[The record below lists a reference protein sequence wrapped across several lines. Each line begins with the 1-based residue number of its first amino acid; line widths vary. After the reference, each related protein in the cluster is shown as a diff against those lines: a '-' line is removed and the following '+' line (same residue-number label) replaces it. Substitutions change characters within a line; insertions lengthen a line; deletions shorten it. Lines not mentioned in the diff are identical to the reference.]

1 MWANTPDR
9 IAARLDFTD
18 AKRLLQAATNENL
31 SRRFPGRLDR
41 MRAFLAACGN
51 PEREFRSVHVGGTA
65 GKGSTATMCAAI
77 LSAAGYKV
85 GLHTK
90 PHLHAVTERA
100 RIDGRPVTEERFA
113 ELISGM
119 LTAIDTMASSEW
131 GRPSY
136 FELLVALAFRY
147 FAEERVDVAVVE
159 VGIGGALDGT
169 NLITPLVAVL
179 TNVGG
184 DHADVLGD
192 TIAEIAND
200 KSGII
205 KDKIPAVT
213 AADNPE
219 AIAVISAAAERKR
232 APLTVVQEAS
242 RIESIATD
250 DPLVQRTRVSTQ
262 NREYTFDLPLLGGFQ
277 LLNAATAIVACEQI
291 VSALPFEAAAVT
303 RGLESISLPG
313 RVEYFPGRP
322 SIIFDIAHSAE
333 KAVALCQAIE
343 RHFPNRRLTFVCAI
357 ADGKDVP
364 GMITAWEKLPAQFI
378 FTTFPESHLR
388 PVRPYNLA
396 NAAQLHGL
404 AARAVEDPE
413 EALMLALRVAAAE
426 DIVIVTGS
434 TYLVGELRRWFLD
447 HVADPRHAPV

>member
-1 MWANTPDR
+1 
-9 IAARLDFTD
+9 
-18 AKRLLQAATNENL
+18 
-31 SRRFPGRLDR
+31 
-41 MRAFLAACGN
+41 
-51 PEREFRSVHVGGTA
+51 
-65 GKGSTATMCAAI
+65 MCAAI

-100 RIDGRPVTEERFA
+100 RIDGVPITEERFA
-113 ELISGM
+113 GLISGM
-119 LTAIDTMASSEW
+119 LGAIDSMATTEW

-136 FELLVALAFRY
+136 FELLVALAFLY
-147 FAEERVDVAVVE
+147 FAQEHVDVAVVE
-159 VGIGGALDGT
+159 VGIGGTLDGT

-213 AADNPE
+213 AAENPE
-219 AIAVISAAAERKR
+219 AIAVIRAAAERKR
-232 APLTVVQEAS
+232 APLTVVQEAA
-242 RIESIATD
+242 RIESIASD

-262 NREYTFDLPLLGGFQ
+262 RQTYAFDLPVLGGFQ

-291 VSALPFEAAAVT
+291 ESALSFDADAVA
-303 RGLESISLPG
+303 RGLGSVALPG

-322 SIIFDIAHSAE
+322 SIIFDIAHNTE
-333 KAVALCQAIE
+333 KAVALRQSIE
-343 RHFPNRRLTFVCAI
+343 RHFPDRRLTFVSAI
-357 ADGKDVP
+357 AEGKDVP
-364 GMITAWEKLPAQFI
+364 GMMTAWEKLPAQFI

-413 EALMLALRVAAAE
+413 EALMLALRVAAAD
-426 DIVIVTGS
+426 DIVVVTGS

-447 HVADPRHAPV
+447 NVANPRHVTV

>member
-1 MWANTPDR
+1 M
-9 IAARLDFTD
+9 DFSD
-18 AKRLLQAATNENL
+18 AKRLLQAATNESI

-51 PEREFRSVHVGGTA
+51 PEREFRSIHVGGTA

-90 PHLHAVTERA
+90 PHLHSVTERA
-100 RIDGRPVTEERFA
+100 RIGGLAISEERFA
-113 ELISGM
+113 ELLSGM
-119 LTAIDTMASSEW
+119 LTAIDSMAASEW

-159 VGIGGALDGT
+159 VGIGGTLDGT

-179 TNVGG
+179 TNVGS
-184 DHADVLGD
+184 DHAEVLGD
-192 TIAEIAND
+192 TIQEIATD

-205 KDKIPAVT
+205 KDKVPVVT
-213 AADNPE
+213 AADHPD
-219 AIAVISAAAERKR
+219 ALAVIRSAAERKR
-232 APLTVVQEAS
+232 APLTIVQEAV
-242 RIESIATD
+242 RIDVTRLAE
-250 DPLVQRTRVSTQ
+250 PLVQRTRVVTTQ
-262 NREYTFDLPLLGGFQ
+262 REYAFDLPVLGGFQ
-277 LLNAATAIVACEQI
+277 LLNAATAIVACEQCEN
-291 VSALPFEAAAVT
+291 AMPFNAAAVT
-303 RGLESISLPG
+303 RGLEAITLPG
-313 RVEYFPGRP
+313 RMEYFAGRP
-322 SIIFDIAHSAE
+322 SLIFDIAHNTE
-333 KAVALCQAIE
+333 KAIALRESIDD
-343 RHFPNRRLTFVCAI
+343 HFPNRHLTFVCAI

-364 GMITAWEKLPAQFI
+364 GMITAWEKLPANFI

-413 EALMLALRVAAAE
+413 EALMLALRVADAD
-426 DIVIVTGS
+426 DIVVVTGS

-447 HVADPRHAPV
+447 NVADPRHATV

>member
-1 MWANTPDR
+1 M
-9 IAARLDFTD
+9 DFTD
-18 AKRLLQAATNENL
+18 AKRLLQAATNEGL

-41 MRAFLAACGN
+41 MRTFLAACGN
-51 PEREFRSVHVGGTA
+51 PEREFQSIHVGGTA
-65 GKGSTATMCAAI
+65 GKGSTATMCAAM
-77 LSAAGYKV
+77 LTAAGYKV

-90 PHLHAVTERA
+90 PHLNSVTERA
-100 RIDGRPVTEERFA
+100 RIDGRPVPEERFA

-119 LTAIDTMASSEW
+119 LGAIDSMASTEW

-147 FAEERVDVAVVE
+147 FAEEHVDVAVVE
-159 VGIGGALDGT
+159 VGIGGTLDGT
-169 NLITPLVAVL
+169 NLITPLVSVL

-219 AIAVISAAAERKR
+219 ALAVIIGAAERKR
-232 APLTVVQEAS
+232 APLTVVQDAA
-242 RIESIATD
+242 RIESITSE
-250 DPLVQRTRVSTQ
+250 DPLVQRTRVTTARQ
-262 NREYTFDLPLLGGFQ
+262 TYAFDLPVLGGFQ

-291 VSALPFEAAAVT
+291 EAALPLDAAAVT
-303 RGLESISLPG
+303 RGLESVALPG

-322 SIIFDIAHSAE
+322 SIIFDIAHNTE
-333 KAVALCQAIE
+333 KAVALRQSIE
-343 RHFPNRRLTFVCAI
+343 RHFPDRRLTFVCAI
-357 ADGKDVP
+357 AEGKDVP
-364 GMITAWEKLPAQFI
+364 GMMTAWEKLPAQFI

-404 AARAVEDPE
+404 AARAVDDPE
-413 EALMLALRVAAAE
+413 EALMLALRVAAAD
-426 DIVIVTGS
+426 DIVVVTGS
-434 TYLVGELRRWFLD
+434 TYLVGELRKWFLAN
-447 HVADPRHAPV
+447 VADPRHAPV

>member
-1 MWANTPDR
+1 M
-9 IAARLDFTD
+9 DFSD
-18 AKRLLQAATNENL
+18 AKRLLQAATNESL

-51 PEREFRSVHVGGTA
+51 PEREFKSIHVGGTA

-77 LSAAGYKV
+77 LSAAGYRV

-90 PHLHAVTERA
+90 PHLHSVTERA
-100 RIDGRPVTEERFA
+100 RIDGRAISEDRFA
-113 ELISGM
+113 EMLSGM
-119 LTAIDTMASSEW
+119 LGAIDSMASTEW

-147 FAEERVDVAVVE
+147 FAEERVDAAVVE
-159 VGIGGALDGT
+159 VGIGGSLDGT
-169 NLITPLVAVL
+169 NVITPLVAVL

-192 TIAEIAND
+192 TIEAIATD

-205 KDKIPAVT
+205 KDKIPVVT

-219 AIAVISAAAERKR
+219 ALAVIRAAAERKR
-232 APLTVVQEAS
+232 APLTVVQEAAQ
-242 RIESIATD
+242 IDWIKMP
-250 DPLVQRTRVSTQ
+250 DPLVQRTRVRTAL
-262 NREYTFDLPLLGGFQ
+262 REYEFDLPVLGGFQ
-277 LLNAATAIVACEQI
+277 LLNAATAIVACEQ
-291 VSALPFEAAAVT
+291 VEAALPFSAAHVA
-303 RGLESISLPG
+303 RGLQKISLPG
-313 RVEYFPGRP
+313 RMEYFPGRP
-322 SIIFDIAHSAE
+322 SIVFDIAHNAE
-333 KAVALCQAIE
+333 KAFALRESIE
-343 RHFPNRRLTFVCAI
+343 RHFPDRRLTFVSAI
-357 ADGKDVP
+357 ADGKDVA
-364 GMITAWEKLPAQFI
+364 GMLTAWEGLPAQFI

-404 AARAVEDPE
+404 TARAVEDPE
-413 EALMLALRVAAAE
+413 EALMLARRMAAAE
-426 DIVIVTGS
+426 DLIVVTGS

-447 HVADPRHAPV
+447 NVADPRHAPV

>member
-1 MWANTPDR
+1 M
-9 IAARLDFTD
+9 DFTD
-18 AKRLLQAATNENL
+18 AKRLLQAATNESV

-41 MRAFLAACGN
+41 MRAFIQACGN
-51 PEREFRSVHVGGTA
+51 PEREFRSIHVGGTA
-65 GKGSTATMCAAI
+65 GKGSTATMCAGI

-90 PHLHAVTERA
+90 PHLHSVTERA
-100 RIDGRPVTEERFA
+100 RIDGHAISEARFA
-113 ELISGM
+113 EVLSEM
-119 LTAIDTMASSEW
+119 LGAIDSMASTEW

-136 FELLVALAFRY
+136 FELLVALTFRY

-159 VGIGGALDGT
+159 VGIGGTLDGT
-169 NLITPLVAVL
+169 NVITPMVAVL

-192 TIAEIAND
+192 TIGEIAND

-213 AADNPE
+213 AADNAE
-219 AIAVISAAAERKR
+219 ALGVIRAAAERKR
-232 APLTVVQEAS
+232 APLTVVQEAA
-242 RIESIATD
+242 RIERIPYG
-250 DPLVQRTRVSTQ
+250 DPLVQRTRVTTAL
-262 NREYTFDLPLLGGFQ
+262 REYAFDLPVLGAFQ
-277 LLNAATAIVACEQI
+277 LLNAATAIIACEQCE
-291 VSALPFEAAAVT
+291 SSQPFSAAAAA
-303 RGLESISLPG
+303 RGLEGISLPG
-313 RVEYFPGRP
+313 RMEYFPGRP
-322 SIIFDIAHSAE
+322 SLVFDIAHNAE
-333 KAVALCQAIE
+333 KALALRQAIE
-343 RHFPNRRLTFVCAI
+343 SHFPDRRLTFVCAI

-364 GMITAWEKLPAQFI
+364 GMIAAWEELPAQFI

-396 NAAQLHGL
+396 NAAQTHGL

-426 DIVIVTGS
+426 DLVVVTGS

-447 HVADPRHAPV
+447 NVADPRHAPV

>member
-1 MWANTPDR
+1 
-9 IAARLDFTD
+9 
-18 AKRLLQAATNENL
+18 
-31 SRRFPGRLDR
+31 
-41 MRAFLAACGN
+41 
-51 PEREFRSVHVGGTA
+51 
-65 GKGSTATMCAAI
+65 
-77 LSAAGYKV
+77 
-85 GLHTK
+85 
-90 PHLHAVTERA
+90 
-100 RIDGRPVTEERFA
+100 
-113 ELISGM
+113 
-119 LTAIDTMASSEW
+119 
-131 GRPSY
+131 
-136 FELLVALAFRY
+136 LLVALAFRY
-147 FAEERVDVAVVE
+147 FAQEHVDVAVVE
-159 VGIGGALDGT
+159 VGIGGTLDGT

-219 AIAVISAAAERKR
+219 ALAVIRAAAERKR
-232 APLTVVQEAS
+232 APLTVVQEAA
-242 RIESIATD
+242 RIESIASD
-250 DPLVQRTRVSTQ
+250 DPLIQRTRVGTQ
-262 NREYTFDLPLLGGFQ
+262 RQEYAFDLPVLGGFQ

-291 VSALPFEAAAVT
+291 EGALPFDADAVA
-303 RGLESISLPG
+303 RGLGSVALPG

-322 SIIFDIAHSAE
+322 SIIFDIAHNTE
-333 KAVALCQAIE
+333 KAVALRQSIE
-343 RHFPNRRLTFVCAI
+343 RHFPNRRLTFVSAI
-357 ADGKDVP
+357 AEGKDVP
-364 GMITAWEKLPAQFI
+364 GMMAAWEKLPAQFI

-413 EALMLALRVAAAE
+413 EALMLALRVSAA
-426 DIVIVTGS
+426 DDLVVVTGS

-447 HVADPRHAPV
+447 NVADPRHAPV

>member
-1 MWANTPDR
+1 M
-9 IAARLDFTD
+9 DFSD
-18 AKRLLQAATNENL
+18 AKRLLQAATNESL
-31 SRRFPGRLDR
+31 SRRYPGRLDR

-51 PEREFRSVHVGGTA
+51 PEREFRSIHVGGTA

-77 LSAAGYKV
+77 LSAAGYRV

-90 PHLHAVTERA
+90 PHLHSVTERA
-100 RIDGRPVTEERFA
+100 RINGLAVSEERFA

-119 LTAIDTMASSEW
+119 LTAIDTMASTEW

-136 FELLVALAFRY
+136 FELLVALTFRY
-147 FAEERVDVAVVE
+147 FAEEHVDVAVVE

-169 NLITPLVAVL
+169 NVITPLVAVL

-192 TIAEIAND
+192 TIAAIATD

-205 KDKIPAVT
+205 KDKIPVVT
-213 AADNPE
+213 AADNPD
-219 AIAVISAAAERKR
+219 ALAVIRAAAERKR
-232 APLTVVQEAS
+232 AQLTVVQEAAQ
-242 RIESIATD
+242 IEWVVTP
-250 DPLVQRTRVSTQ
+250 DPLVQRTRITTPL
-262 NREYTFDLPLLGGFQ
+262 REYRFDLPVLGGFQ
-277 LLNAATAIVACEQI
+277 LLNAATAIIACEQ
-291 VSALPFEAAAVT
+291 VETELPFSASAVA
-303 RGLESISLPG
+303 RGLENISLPG
-313 RVEYFPGRP
+313 RMEYFPGRP
-322 SIIFDIAHSAE
+322 SIVFDIAHNAE
-333 KAVALCQAIE
+333 KALALRQSIE
-343 RHFPNRRLTFVCAI
+343 RHFPDRRLTFVTAI

-364 GMITAWEKLPAQFI
+364 GMLSAWEGLPAQFI

-404 AARAVEDPE
+404 TARAVEDPE
-413 EALMLALRVAAAE
+413 EALMLARRMAAAE
-426 DIVIVTGS
+426 DLIVVTGS

-447 HVADPRHAPV
+447 NVADPRHAPV

>member
-1 MWANTPDR
+1 M
-9 IAARLDFTD
+9 DFTD
-18 AKRLLQAATNENL
+18 AKRLLQAATNESL

-51 PEREFRSVHVGGTA
+51 PELEFRSIHVGGTA

-90 PHLHAVTERA
+90 PHLHSVTERA
-100 RIDGRPVTEERFA
+100 RIDGCAISEDRFA
-113 ELISGM
+113 DMLSGM
-119 LTAIDTMASSEW
+119 LGAIDSMASTEW

-136 FELLVALAFRY
+136 FEILVALAFRY
-147 FAEERVDVAVVE
+147 FAAEHVDVAVVE
-159 VGIGGALDGT
+159 VGIGGTLDGT

-179 TNVGG
+179 TNVGS

-219 AIAVISAAAERKR
+219 ALTAIRAAAERKR
-232 APLTVVQEAS
+232 APFTVVQEAA
-242 RIESIATD
+242 RIESIESA
-250 DPLVQRTRVSTQ
+250 DPLVQRTRVTTAL
-262 NREYTFDLPLLGGFQ
+262 REYTFDLPVLGSFQ
-277 LLNAATAIVACEQI
+277 LLNAATAIVACEQCE
-291 VSALPFEAAAVT
+291 SELPFGAAAAE
-303 RGLESISLPG
+303 RGLERIALPG
-313 RVEYFPGRP
+313 RMEYFPGRP
-322 SIIFDIAHSAE
+322 SLIFDIAHNTE
-333 KAVALCQAIE
+333 KAIALRESIE

-364 GMITAWEKLPAQFI
+364 GMITAWDRLPAQFI

-413 EALMLALRVAAAE
+413 EALMLAMRMAAA
-426 DIVIVTGS
+426 DDLVVVTGS

-447 HVADPRHAPV
+447 NVADPRHAQV

>member
-1 MWANTPDR
+1 M
-9 IAARLDFTD
+9 DFTD
-18 AKRLLQAATNENL
+18 AKRLLQAATNESI

-51 PEREFRSVHVGGTA
+51 PEREFRSIHVGGTA
-65 GKGSTATMCAAI
+65 GKGSTATMCASI
-77 LSAAGYKV
+77 LSAAGHKV

-90 PHLHAVTERA
+90 PHLHSVTERA
-100 RIDGRPVTEERFA
+100 RIDGRAISEERFA
-113 ELISGM
+113 DTLSGM
-119 LTAIDTMASSEW
+119 LGAIDAMASTEW

-136 FELLVALAFRY
+136 FELLVALTFRY
-147 FAEERVDVAVVE
+147 FAEERVDIAVVE

-169 NLITPLVAVL
+169 NVITPLVAVL

-219 AIAVISAAAERKR
+219 ALAVIRAAAERKR
-232 APLTVVQEAS
+232 APLTIVQEAAQVEWTAS
-242 RIESIATD
+242 PD
-250 DPLVQRTRVSTQ
+250 QLLQRTRVETAR
-262 NREYTFDLPLLGGFQ
+262 REYAFDLPVLGGFQ
-277 LLNAATAIVACEQI
+277 LLNAATAIVACEAI
-291 VSALPFEAAAVT
+291 ESALSFDAAAVT
-303 RGLESISLPG
+303 RGLEAVSLPG
-313 RVEYFPGRP
+313 RMEYFPGRP
-322 SIIFDIAHSAE
+322 SVIFDIAHNAE
-333 KAVALCQAIE
+333 KALALRQSIE
-343 RHFPNRRLTFVCAI
+343 RHFPDRHLTFVSAI

-364 GMITAWEKLPAQFI
+364 GMMGAWDGLPAQFI

-413 EALMLALRVAAAE
+413 EALMLARRVSSAD
-426 DIVIVTGS
+426 DIVVVTGS
-434 TYLVGELRRWFLD
+434 TYLVGDLRRWFLEN
-447 HVADPRHAPV
+447 VADPRHAPV

>member
-1 MWANTPDR
+1 M
-9 IAARLDFTD
+9 DFTD

-51 PEREFRSVHVGGTA
+51 PEREFRSIHVGGTA

-100 RIDGRPVTEERFA
+100 RIDGLPITEERFA
-113 ELISGM
+113 GLISGM
-119 LTAIDTMASSEW
+119 LGAIDAMASTEW

-136 FELLVALAFRY
+136 FELLVALAFQY
-147 FAEERVDVAVVE
+147 FAQEHVDVAVVE
-159 VGIGGALDGT
+159 VGIGGTLDGT

-219 AIAVISAAAERKR
+219 AIAVIRAAAERKR
-232 APLTVVQEAS
+232 APLTVVQEAA
-242 RIESIATD
+242 RIESLASD
-250 DPLVQRTRVSTQ
+250 DPLIQRTHVSTQ
-262 NREYTFDLPLLGGFQ
+262 RQAYTFDLPVLGGFQ
-277 LLNAATAIVACEQI
+277 LLNAATAIVTCEQI
-291 VSALPFEAAAVT
+291 ESTLPFDAAAVA
-303 RGLESISLPG
+303 RGLGSVALPG

-322 SIIFDIAHSAE
+322 SIIFDIAHNTE
-333 KAVALCQAIE
+333 KAIALRQSIE
-343 RHFPNRRLTFVCAI
+343 RHFPDRRLTFVSAI
-357 ADGKDVP
+357 AEGKDVP
-364 GMITAWEKLPAQFI
+364 GMMTAWEKLPAQFI

-413 EALMLALRVAAAE
+413 EALMLALRVASAD
-426 DIVIVTGS
+426 DIVVVTGS

-447 HVADPRHAPV
+447 NVADPRHVTV

>member
-1 MWANTPDR
+1 M
-9 IAARLDFTD
+9 DFTD
-18 AKRLLQAATNENL
+18 AKRLLQAATNEGL

-51 PEREFRSVHVGGTA
+51 PEREFRSIHVGGTA

-90 PHLHAVTERA
+90 PHLHSVIERA
-100 RIDGRPVTEERFA
+100 RIDGQPISEERFA
-113 ELISGM
+113 ALLSGM
-119 LTAIDTMASSEW
+119 LTAIDTMASTEW
-131 GRPSY
+131 GKPSY

-159 VGIGGALDGT
+159 VGIGGTLDGT

-192 TIAEIAND
+192 TIAAIAND
-200 KSGII
+200 KSGIF
-205 KDKIPAVT
+205 KDKVPAVT
-213 AADNPE
+213 AADNAE
-219 AIAVISAAAERKR
+219 ALEVIRAAAERKR
-232 APLTVVQEAS
+232 APLTIVQEAA
-242 RIESIATD
+242 RIEWLASA
-250 DPLVQRTRVSTQ
+250 DPLVQRTRVATK
-262 NREYTFDLPLLGGFQ
+262 RGEYEFDLPVLGGFQ
-277 LLNAATAIVACEQI
+277 LLNAATALVACEQ
-291 VSALPFEAAAVT
+291 SEPTLPFSVAAAV
-303 RGLESISLPG
+303 RGLESITLPG
-313 RVEYFPGRP
+313 RMEYFPGRP
-322 SIIFDIAHSAE
+322 SLIFDIAHNAE
-333 KAVALCQAIE
+333 KALALCQSLE
-343 RHFPNRRLTFVCAI
+343 RHFPERRLTFVSAI

-364 GMITAWEKLPAQFI
+364 GMITAWESLPAQFI

-396 NAAQLHGL
+396 NAAQTHGL

-413 EALMLALRVAAAE
+413 EALMLALRVSAAD
-426 DIVIVTGS
+426 DIVVVTGS

-447 HVADPRHAPV
+447 NVADPRHAPV

>member
-1 MWANTPDR
+1 M
-9 IAARLDFTD
+9 DFTD

-51 PEREFRSVHVGGTA
+51 PEREFRSIHVGGTA

-100 RIDGRPVTEERFA
+100 RIDGVPITEERFA
-113 ELISGM
+113 GLISGM
-119 LTAIDTMASSEW
+119 LGAIDSMATTEW

-136 FELLVALAFRY
+136 FELLVALAFLY
-147 FAEERVDVAVVE
+147 FAQEHVDVAVVE
-159 VGIGGALDGT
+159 VGIGGTLDGT

-213 AADNPE
+213 AAENPE
-219 AIAVISAAAERKR
+219 AIAVIRAAAERKR
-232 APLTVVQEAS
+232 APLTVVQEAA
-242 RIESIATD
+242 RIESIASD

-262 NREYTFDLPLLGGFQ
+262 RQTYAFDLPVLGGFQ

-291 VSALPFEAAAVT
+291 ESALSFDADAVA
-303 RGLESISLPG
+303 RGLGAVALPG

-322 SIIFDIAHSAE
+322 SIIFDIAHNTE
-333 KAVALCQAIE
+333 KAVALRQSIE
-343 RHFPNRRLTFVCAI
+343 RHFPDRRLTFVSAI
-357 ADGKDVP
+357 AEGKDVP
-364 GMITAWEKLPAQFI
+364 GMMTAWEKLPAQFI

-413 EALMLALRVAAAE
+413 EALMLALRVAAAD
-426 DIVIVTGS
+426 DIVVVTGS

-447 HVADPRHAPV
+447 NVANPRHVTV